1 MGNQSPAGGL
11 KFWLPLQW
19 FFSGFSV
26 TTVVPSFSPSLFY
39 LPGKSLAEHVHWF
52 LISARSFKVPKLW
65 ISPTHTKAEKEE
77 KKNKIKI
84 KSTWP
89 WLSIVSL
96 PSVQRGV
103 GMMVFVHV
111 TTSFRSQQGVTIET
125 AAPSRPSNHL
135 SIHLTIHPKPMY
147 ISTITTDSAAT
158 WSTCERENF
167 THVRLIVDG
176 KSPPIIEAFPPPTVS
191 AGPVTPDRTFHTHAD
206 RRMC

>member
-77 KKNKIKI
+77 KKKKNKNKINLTLAVHCLPTKCS
-84 KSTWP
+84 KGGGNDRVCTRDD
-89 WLSIVSL
+89 LVSL
-96 PSVQRGV
+96 
-103 GMMVFVHV
+103 
-111 TTSFRSQQGVTIET
+111 T
-125 AAPSRPSNHL
+125 AGCYDRN
-135 SIHLTIHPKPMY
+135 
-147 ISTITTDSAAT
+147 
-158 WSTCERENF
+158 C
-167 THVRLIVDG
+167 
-176 KSPPIIEAFPPPTVS
+176 
-191 AGPVTPDRTFHTHAD
+191 GPVTSLEPPIHPPNYPSKTHVHIYHNY
-206 RRMC
+206 R